1 MATRLLI
8 ITFNAILLTFNVCYR
23 LPIVY
28 YYITGT
34 LFIFKCGKCGTTLF
48 AFNRTH
54 PALFTDCRNISHFW
68 LHFAFFAYFRK
79 FPLHEFCQC
88 FQPTF
93 LTSFTLLN
101 RGKSPF
107 EKNRLS
113 YFASKCPIEGYRLSY
128 FAYGSHDMRSCYR
141 STASETVTP
150 NRVTVTR
157 HRGPISKWSE
167 NFQNEKNF
175 KIFLKLY
182 FCMFRVISIIL
193 RKIAF
198 RTLLPNFQSGE
209 IAFRTLLPNF
219 QSREIAFRTLLTDPM
234 TCDHVTVPLHQRPR
248 LRIVLPLQDIA
259 ARLATVVPKFSK

>member
-1 MATRLLI
+1 MATGLLI

-34 LFIFKCGKCGTTLF
+34 LFIFKCGKCGTTPF

-101 RGKSPF
+101 FRS
-107 EKNRLS
+107 L
-113 YFASKCPIEGYRLSY
+113 CPIFVHFVQFSFTLSNL
-128 FAYGSHDMRSCYR
+128 GSCDT
-141 STASETVTP
+141 TA
-150 NRVTVTR
+150 
-157 HRGPISKWSE
+157 PI
-167 NFQNEKNF
+167 
-175 KIFLKLY
+175 LL
-182 FCMFRVISIIL
+182 ISY
-193 RKIAF
+193 A
-198 RTLLPNFQSGE
+198 TYYLPCIE
-209 IAFRTLLPNF
+209 L
-219 QSREIAFRTLLTDPM
+219 LLTFVWIDFFRN
-234 TCDHVTVPLHQRPR
+234 VPVQLMCCHRC
-248 LRIVLPLQDIA
+248 
-259 ARLATVVPKFSK
+259 